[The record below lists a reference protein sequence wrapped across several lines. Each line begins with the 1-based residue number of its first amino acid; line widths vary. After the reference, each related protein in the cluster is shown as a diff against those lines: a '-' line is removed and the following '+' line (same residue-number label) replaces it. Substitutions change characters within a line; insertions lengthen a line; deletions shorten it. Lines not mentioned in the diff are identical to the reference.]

1 MILITGWIY
10 IFLFKWGSSCCR
22 SESSQ
27 ACSQGHC
34 ALCRLYDQ
42 TTIYKIQT
50 QKGSNEC
57 LFILTRMQIFG
68 EIPFVKPQNDTSATD
83 TWLKTMK
90 NERFFFFFILFLLS
104 FCCLFSHSH
113 SQHTLSSSSIFS
125 FKSQDFLHVIGSGGG
140 HRCFGLGA
148 T

>member
-1 MILITGWIY
+1 MILIIGWVY
-10 IFLFKWGSSCCR
+10 IFLFKGGSSCCR
-22 SESSQ
+22 CESIQ

-50 QKGSNEC
+50 QKGSTEC

-90 NERFFFFFILFLLS
+90 NEIFLFKKIILFWLS
-104 FCCLFSHSH
+104 FCCLFSH
-113 SQHTLSSSSIFS
+113 SQHTLSSSSLFS
-125 FKSQDFLHVIGSGGG
+125 FKSQAFLCVIGSGGG
-140 HRCFGLGA
+140 RCCCGLGA